1 MPKLKSI
8 VGIHYYTVYYSNT
21 ILCMVCYTLFL
32 QQWPYKCSFDFI
44 ITLSISLYPAL
55 YNIYKS
61 EHFPIEWIR
70 IFRTTR
76 RDLPCLYT
84 YE

>member
-1 MPKLKSI
+1 MLKLELI
-8 VGIHYYTVYYSNT
+8 IEIHYYTMYSNT
-21 ILCMVCYTLFL
+21 ILCMVCYTLLL
-32 QQWPYKCSFDFI
+32 QQRPYKRSFDFI

-70 IFRTTR
+70 ILRTTR
-76 RDLPCLYT
+76 RDLPFLYT